1 MVRTVQREIV
11 TTVKRAIAPELFQR
25 RCVHVL
31 DLCIIRSSSGPL
43 WEEIGVSIRSRL
55 ESILYARLSPE
66 SSFEQVG
73 DTRYV
78 IVTPATQNDDGAIA
92 TLRIAAELESTLNGR
107 CDLDRIHIE
116 EAAHDGPTSLKSHRI
131 WPEQLSLLAQRGQI
145 FDADDPSQAGQGLS
159 GRADRKRQS
168 KRPNKRRSGLEIVCQ
183 FEPVWDAKNEVIS
196 TYLCTPESIESRD
209 APGEQIKLSDLAQ
222 GERTT
227 VELTCLKSGVGQLSR
242 SLESGDRFLLSV
254 PISFETLCTP
264 GGRAEFGRTCR
275 GLPAI
280 YRPYIMFLLT
290 DLPVGV
296 TQSRMT
302 DLAMIIRPFGHVI
315 ASVSGSCRNFSA
327 YDGNGFTAFAFDPS
341 KETGGDDLTRARIRR
356 VGRAGQAN
364 RLGPMILNVSDP
376 QTLAIAIA
384 SEYQLLHGAAVA
396 PPVRTPRRM
405 TRLAADSLAPTLLRV
420 SQDERAKSVAT
431 TRSA

>member
-1 MVRTVQREIV
+1 M
-11 TTVKRAIAPELFQR
+11 APELFER

-31 DLCIIRSSSGPL
+31 DLGVIRSSSGPL
-43 WEEIGVSIRSRL
+43 WDEIGGSIRLRL
-55 ESILYARLSPE
+55 ESILNARLAPD
-66 SSFEQVG
+66 SSYERVS

-78 IVTPATQNDDGAIA
+78 IITPSAKNDEGAI
-92 TLRIAAELESTLNGR
+92 TVLRLASELEATLNGR
-107 CDLDRIHIE
+107 CDIDRIRIE
-116 EAAHDGPTSLKSHRI
+116 EAKFDGPGSIKSNRI
-131 WPEQLSLLAQRGQI
+131 WPEQLSLLAQRGQV
-145 FDADDPSQAGQGLS
+145 FDAADPSQAGQGLS
-159 GRADRKRQS
+159 GRADRKRQA
-168 KRPNKRRSGLEIVCQ
+168 KRPGKRRSDLVIVHQ

-209 APGEQIKLSDLAQ
+209 SPGETVRVGELTQ

-227 VELTCLKSGVGQLSR
+227 TELSCLRSGVGQLSR
-242 SLESGDRFLLSV
+242 SLESGDRFLLGV

-264 GGRAEFGRTCR
+264 NGRTEFSRTCR

-302 DLAMIIRPFGHVI
+302 DLAMIMRPFGHVI

-341 KETGGDDLTRARIRR
+341 KETGGEDLTRARIRR

-376 QTLAIAIA
+376 QTLAIAIK
-384 SEYQLLHGAAVA
+384 SNYQLLHGSAVA
-396 PPVRTPRRM
+396 PPVRVPRRM
-405 TRLAADSLAPTLLRV
+405 TRLAADSLVQIVARSVL
-420 SQDERAKSVAT
+420 SERA
-431 TRSA
+431 

>member
-1 MVRTVQREIV
+1 LVRTVQREIV

-242 SLESGDRFLLSV
+242 SLESGDRFLLGV
-254 PISFETLCTP
+254 PISFETVCTP
-264 GGRAEFGRTCR
+264 SGRTEFGRTCR
-275 GLPAI
+275 GLPAF
-280 YRPYIMFLLT
+280 YRPYIMFVLT

-302 DLAMIIRPFGHVI
+302 DLAMIMRPFGHVI
-315 ASVSGSCRNFSA
+315 ASVSGGCRNFSA

-341 KETGGDDLTRARIRR
+341 KETGGADLTRARIRR
-356 VGRAGQAN
+356 VGRAGQAT
-364 RLGPMILNVSDP
+364 RLGPMILNVSDA

-384 SEYQLLHGAAVA
+384 SDYQLLHGPAVA
-396 PPVRTPRRM
+396 EAVRVPRRM
-405 TRLAADSLAPTLLRV
+405 TRLAADSLAPTVLRAAH
-420 SQDERAKSVAT
+420 AK
-431 TRSA
+431 RG

>member
-1 MVRTVQREIV
+1 MQREII
-11 TTVKRAIAPELFQR
+11 TAIETALEPELFER

-31 DLCIIRSSSGPL
+31 DLCVIRASSGPL
-43 WEEIGVSIRSRL
+43 WEDIGGAIRARL
-55 ESILYARLSPE
+55 ESILRARLEAE
-66 SSFEQVG
+66 SFYERAS

-78 IVTPATQNDDGAIA
+78 IVTPGTQNDDGAIA
-92 TLRIAAELESTLNGR
+92 VLRIAAELEATLNGR

-116 EAAHDGPTSLKSHRI
+116 EAVFDGPTRIKSQRI

-145 FDADDPSQAGQGLS
+145 FDADDPSQAGQGVS
-159 GRADRKRQS
+159 GRADRRRQT
-168 KRPNKRRSGLEIVCQ
+168 KRPGKRRSGLEIVHQ
-183 FEPVWDAKNEVIS
+183 FEPIWDAKNQVIS
-196 TYLCTPESIESRD
+196 TYLCTAESIESRD
-209 APGEQIKLSDLAQ
+209 PPGEMVKFCDLMQ
-222 GERTT
+222 SERTV
-227 VELTCLKSGVGQLSR
+227 VELSCLRFGVGQLSR
-242 SLESGDRFLLSV
+242 SLESGDRFLLGV

-341 KETGGDDLTRARIRR
+341 KETGGEDLTRARIRR

-364 RLGPMILNVSDP
+364 RLGPMILNVADP

-384 SEYQLLHGAAVA
+384 SDYQLLHGTAVA
-396 PPVRTPRRM
+396 PPVKVPRRM
-405 TRLAADSLAPTLLRV
+405 TRLAADSLVQTV
-420 SQDERAKSVAT
+420 FRAAQEKRA
-431 TRSA
+431 

>member
-1 MVRTVQREIV
+1 MQREIV
-11 TTVKRAIAPELFQR
+11 TAIETEIAPELFER

-31 DLCIIRSSSGPL
+31 DLCIVRSSAGPL
-43 WEEIGVSIRSRL
+43 WDEIGGSIRARL
-55 ESILYARLSPE
+55 ESILQTRLSPE
-66 SSFEQVG
+66 SFYERAS

-78 IVTPATQNDDGAIA
+78 IVTPQAQNDDGAIA
-92 TLRIAAELESTLNGR
+92 ALRIASELEATLNGR

-116 EAAHDGPTSLKSHRI
+116 EAKFKEQGKIKSHRI

-145 FDADDPSQAGQGLS
+145 FDAGDPSQAGQGLS
-159 GRADRKRQS
+159 GRADRRRQAKRPS
-168 KRPNKRRSGLEIVCQ
+168 KRHSGLEIVHQ

-196 TYLCTPESIESRD
+196 TYLCTPQSIESRD
-209 APGEQIKLSDLAQ
+209 APGEKVKLAELTQ
-222 GERTT
+222 GERTMA
-227 VELTCLKSGVGQLSR
+227 ELSCLRSGVGQLSR
-242 SLESGDRFLLSV
+242 SLESGDRFLLGV

-264 GGRAEFGRTCR
+264 SGRAEFGRTCR
-275 GLPAI
+275 GLPAF

-315 ASVSGSCRNFSA
+315 ASVSGACRNFSA

-341 KETGGDDLTRARIRR
+341 KETGGADLTHARIRR

-364 RLGPMILNVSDP
+364 RLGPMIVNVSDA

-384 SEYQLLHGAAVA
+384 SDYQLLHGAAVA
-396 PPVRTPRRM
+396 PPVKVPRRM
-405 TRLAADSLAPTLLRV
+405 TRLAADSLAPTLLRKLHA
-420 SQDERAKSVAT
+420 E
-431 TRSA
+431 SA

>member
-1 MVRTVQREIV
+1 MASFGANAVQREIE
-11 TTVKRAIAPELFQR
+11 TTVKTAIAPDLFAR
-25 RCVHVL
+25 RCVHVF

-43 WEEIGVSIRSRL
+43 WDEIGDSIRARL
-55 ESILYARLSPE
+55 ESILHARLTPE
-66 SSFEQVG
+66 CSYERVS

-78 IVTPATQNDDGAIA
+78 IVTPLTQNDGGAITA
-92 TLRIAAELESTLNGR
+92 LRIGAELEMTLNGR

-116 EAAHDGPTSLKSHRI
+116 EAIYDSPHKMKSHRI

-159 GRADRKRQS
+159 GRADRRRQA
-168 KRPNKRRSGLEIVCQ
+168 KRPSKRRSGLEIVHQ

-209 APGEQIKLSDLAQ
+209 APGEELNIADLTQ

-227 VELTCLKSGVGQLSR
+227 IELSCLRSGVGQLSR
-242 SLESGDRFLLSV
+242 SLESGDRFLLGV
-254 PISFETLCTP
+254 PISFETVCTP
-264 GGRAEFGRTCR
+264 SGRAEFGRTCR

-280 YRPYIMFLLT
+280 YRPYIMFVLT

-302 DLAMIIRPFGHVI
+302 DLAMIMRPFGHVI
-315 ASVSGSCRNFSA
+315 ASVSGGCRNFSA

-341 KETGGDDLTRARIRR
+341 KETGGADLTRTRIRR
-356 VGRAGQAN
+356 VGRAGQAT

-376 QTLAIAIA
+376 QTLAVALA
-384 SEYQLLHGAAVA
+384 ADYQLLHGTAVA
-396 PPVRTPRRM
+396 APMRVPRRM
-405 TRLAADSLAPTLLRV
+405 MRLAADSLVRTVA
-420 SQDERAKSVAT
+420 RAVQSEEQAV
-431 TRSA
+431 

>member
-1 MVRTVQREIV
+1 MRRTVQREIV
-11 TTVKRAIAPELFQR
+11 TAIETALEPELFER

-43 WEEIGVSIRSRL
+43 WEEIGSSIRARL
-55 ESILYARLSPE
+55 ESILQARLKPD
-66 SSFEQVG
+66 SSYERAG

-78 IVTPATQNDDGAIA
+78 IVTPGTQNDEGAIA
-92 TLRIAAELESTLNGR
+92 VLRIAAELEATLNGR

-116 EAAHDGPTSLKSHRI
+116 EAIFDGPTRIRSHRI

-159 GRADRKRQS
+159 GRADRRRQT
-168 KRPNKRRSGLEIVCQ
+168 KRPSKRRSGLEIAHQ

-196 TYLCTPESIESRD
+196 TYLCTPQSIESRD
-209 APGEQIKLSDLAQ
+209 APGETVKFCELTQ
-222 GERTT
+222 GERTV
-227 VELTCLKSGVGQLSR
+227 VELSCLRFGVGQLSR